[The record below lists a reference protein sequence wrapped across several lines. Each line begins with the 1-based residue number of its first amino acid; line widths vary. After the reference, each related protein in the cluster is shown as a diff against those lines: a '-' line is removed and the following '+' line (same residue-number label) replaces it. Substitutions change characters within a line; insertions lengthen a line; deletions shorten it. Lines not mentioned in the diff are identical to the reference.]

1 MKKIRISIILENYKH
16 KPFWINKILKSL
28 KDEFYIEN
36 YLIYVDK
43 SLQQKKLIN
52 SFFFKLLILI
62 EKIFFYKK
70 IKKYNQREFIL
81 DKKKKLILK
90 TVTKKK
96 FFIPI
101 KLSKLRKV
109 DCIINLSDK
118 LIIGNI
124 FKKSKHGIWGLH
136 HSDNCFQ
143 RGGYGGF
150 YEILEKKKESGI
162 TLQKYNNKMD
172 NGLVVD
178 KIFFKTKKTYLLNHY
193 NLLNNSAKFLVDNLK
208 KIQNKRLQYKRVNL
222 KNSKLKSYPKKKDLS
237 LYALILIKQILQLS

>member
-81 DKKKKLILK
+81 DKKK
-90 TVTKKK
+90 
-96 FFIPI
+96 
-101 KLSKLRKV
+101 
-109 DCIINLSDK
+109 N
-118 LIIGNI
+118 
-124 FKKSKHGIWGLH
+124 
-136 HSDNCFQ
+136 
-143 RGGYGGF
+143 
-150 YEILEKKKESGI
+150 
-162 TLQKYNNKMD
+162 
-172 NGLVVD
+172 
-178 KIFFKTKKTYLLNHY
+178 
-193 NLLNNSAKFLVDNLK
+193 
-208 KIQNKRLQYKRVNL
+208 
-222 KNSKLKSYPKKKDLS
+222 
-237 LYALILIKQILQLS
+237 